1 MENNNLNSNFKN
13 KIVWIPTIAAIGF
26 AFGIIVGA
34 YFFGQRGI
42 GGVTQKINDIM
53 RYIKTQYV
61 DEVNTDSILELSIT
75 DIVSKLDPHSVY
87 IPAADLQATN
97 EDLDGSFSGI
107 GIQFNMMTDT
117 VTVLEVISGGPSEK
131 VGIMPGDRIVT
142 INDTIAAGQKWSN
155 EKIIGKLR
163 GKKGTTVRL
172 GVKRDTS
179 SKLLTFDVTRDDI
192 PVSSIDAS
200 YLLEPTLG
208 YVKINK
214 FGKTTYDEFLTS
226 LSNLS
231 EKGAKNFVI
240 DLRGNTGG
248 FMEMA
253 ILMVN
258 EFLDAG
264 QPIVSTHGRTS
275 ESESA
280 TYADGNGSFRDA
292 QITVLIDEFSA
303 SASEIFAGAIQD
315 NDRGLV
321 IGRRSFGKGL
331 VQRQFD
337 LNDKSAIRLTIGRY
351 YTPSGRCVQK
361 TYSLGDKNN
370 YSLDILNRYNH
381 GEAFNADSIKFD
393 DTQKYTTSNGR
404 TVYGGGGIMPD
415 IFVPNDTSGITSYY
429 LNALNAGVLHKYAF
443 NYVDS
448 NRSKLNQAKTLDKL
462 MKLIPADDILLQ
474 DFVDYAYTQA
484 GIAPRWY
491 YINISR
497 HLIVNQLKGLIA
509 RDVIGQTGFYQITN
523 QTDKTIMQAVKE
535 IKAGN
540 ATAPVKI
547 SRDASSAKK

>member
-1 MENNNLNSNFKN
+1 MENNKTKLPN
-13 KIVWIPTIAAIGF
+13 KYVWIPAIAAIAF
-26 AFGIIVGA
+26 AVGLLSSA
-34 YFFGQRGI
+34 YFFGQRGA

-61 DEVNTDSILELSIT
+61 DEVDTDSILELSIS
-75 DIVSKLDPHSVY
+75 DIISKLDPHSVY

-107 GIQFNMMTDT
+107 GIQFNMLTDT
-117 VTVLEVISGGPSEK
+117 ITVLEVISGGPSEK

-142 INDTIAAGQKWSN
+142 INDTIAAGQKWTN

-163 GKKGTTVRL
+163 GIKGTTVRL

-179 SKLLTFDVTRDDI
+179 PKLLSFEVTRDDI
-192 PVSSIDAS
+192 PVSSIDAA
-200 YLLEPTLG
+200 YMLEPEIG
-208 YVKINK
+208 YIKVNK
-214 FGKTTYDEFLTS
+214 FGKTTYDEFLTA
-226 LSNLS
+226 LSTLKD
-231 EKGAKNFVI
+231 KGAKNYVI

-258 EFLDAG
+258 EFLEAG

-280 TYADGNGSFRDA
+280 TFADGNGSFRDA
-292 QITVLIDEFSA
+292 KLTVLIDEFSA

-337 LNDKSAIRLTIGRY
+337 LTDKSAIRLTIGRY

-361 TYSLGDKNN
+361 TYSLGDKDN

-393 DTQKYTTSNGR
+393 DSQKFTTANGR
-404 TVYGGGGIMPD
+404 TVFGGGGIMPD
-415 IFVPNDTSGITSYY
+415 IFVPNDTSGITTYY
-429 LNALNAGVLHKYAF
+429 LNALNAGTLHKYAF

-448 NRSKLNQAKTLDKL
+448 NRTKLNKAKNLDNLLKL
-462 MKLIPADDILLQ
+462 LPADDVLLQ
-474 DFVDYAYTQA
+474 DFVDYAYTQT
-484 GIAPRWY
+484 GLAPRWY

-497 HLIVNQLKGLIA
+497 DLIVNQLKGLIA
-509 RDVIGQTGFYQITN
+509 RDVIGQTGFYEVTN
-523 QTDKTIMQAVKE
+523 KTDKTVLQAIAD
-535 IKAGN
+535 IKAGHAN
-540 ATAPVKI
+540 SPVKI
-547 SRDASSAKK
+547 NREASTTKQ